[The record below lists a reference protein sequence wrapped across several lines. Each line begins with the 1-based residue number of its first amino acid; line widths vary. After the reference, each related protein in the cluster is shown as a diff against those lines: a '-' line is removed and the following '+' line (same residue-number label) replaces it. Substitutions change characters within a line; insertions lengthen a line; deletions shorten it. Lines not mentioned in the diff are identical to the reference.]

1 MALLCLE
8 IVTKRYDI
16 VTWETTSIDGVPYY
30 GQKKIPQNTHIPNS
44 LNIPAIFQSTFPKF
58 SENVLPFQT
67 QINPLVS
74 FFLFLVHT
82 PLWEDQK
89 EAHYYVKYIN

>member
-44 LNIPAIFQSTFPKF
+44 LNIPAIFQRTFPKF
-58 SENVLPFQT
+58 SKNATIP
-67 QINPLVS
+67 NPNKSLGQ
-74 FFLFLVHT
+74 FFFFFVFSTHT
-82 PLWEDQK
+82 FMGGPKRGTSLC
-89 EAHYYVKYIN
+89 